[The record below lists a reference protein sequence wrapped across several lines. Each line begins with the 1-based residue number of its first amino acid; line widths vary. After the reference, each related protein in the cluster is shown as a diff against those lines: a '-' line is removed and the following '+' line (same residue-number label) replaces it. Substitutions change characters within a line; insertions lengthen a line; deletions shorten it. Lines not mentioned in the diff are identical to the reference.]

1 MVAIEVFKVDMK
13 GSNFVVLLLIIIQ
26 SIMSVD
32 VAVVAVAVFARVVE
46 VMLPLVEQVKVCLK
60 QKSRAGKILME
71 GYAED
76 IKENNSFSFSEIE
89 GLKVKS
95 DPTVLD
101 NCELYSTDET
111 MEHIVIEKYYLSEH
125 PGNVGNTYLS
135 V

>member
-1 MVAIEVFKVDMK
+1 
-13 GSNFVVLLLIIIQ
+13 
-26 SIMSVD
+26 
-32 VAVVAVAVFARVVE
+32 
-46 VMLPLVEQVKVCLK
+46 
-60 QKSRAGKILME
+60 ME

>member
-1 MVAIEVFKVDMK
+1 MVAIEVFKVDMR
-13 GSNFVVLLLIIIQ
+13 GSNFVVLVLIIIQ

-46 VMLPLVEQVKVCLK
+46 AMLPLVQQVKVCLK
-60 QKSRAGKILME
+60 QKSRAGKILMG
-71 GYAED
+71 GYAE
-76 IKENNSFSFSEIE
+76 ENNSFSFSEIE

-101 NCELYSTDET
+101 NYELYSTDEI
-111 MEHIVIEKYYLSEH
+111 MEHIVIEKYYLPEH
-125 PGNVGNTYLS
+125 PGNVGSTYLS